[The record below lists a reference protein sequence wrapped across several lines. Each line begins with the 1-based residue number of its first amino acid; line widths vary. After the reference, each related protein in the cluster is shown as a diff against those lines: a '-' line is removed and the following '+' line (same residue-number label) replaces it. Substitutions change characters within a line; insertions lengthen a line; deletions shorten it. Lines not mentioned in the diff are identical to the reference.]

1 MYLEL
6 NEDSQT
12 CAYDKDSIMK
22 YMDFIKSEDR
32 RIVVVCVG
40 INDIKHIWDHYSLP
54 TGDNCVILVAARLKK
69 VVKEVFR
76 VAVDEFVLFI
86 SAEDENAFKRLD
98 TAMQL
103 IPTLYFESGKS
114 ILEVSVGKSDSG
126 AACEAKRLLEQ
137 SVDRMKREMQNG
149 EM

>member
-6 NEDSQT
+6 NEDSQS
-12 CAYDKDSIMK
+12 CAYDKNSLGK
-22 YMDFIKSEDR
+22 YVDFIKHENY

-40 INDIKHIWDHYSLP
+40 INDIKYIWDHYSLP

-76 VAVDEFVLFI
+76 VAVDEFVFFI
-86 SAEDENAFKRLD
+86 SAEDTDAFKRLD
-98 TAMQL
+98 EALRL

-114 ILEVSVGKSDSG
+114 ILEVNVGRSDFG
-126 AACEAKRLLEQ
+126 ETCEIERLLEQ
-137 SVDRMKREMQNG
+137 STDRMKRGNKL
-149 EM
+149 